1 MFCRYLRLLFCFA
14 DKSSNA
20 LSNLANP
27 VHSPGMVEP
36 VPVSVS
42 DDDIDAGGGRP
53 YPGDDATE
61 EEDLESKRRYAWFG
75 LGKFTL

>member
-1 MFCRYLRLLFCFA
+1 
-14 DKSSNA
+14 
-20 LSNLANP
+20 
-27 VHSPGMVEP
+27 MVEP

-61 EEDLESKRRYAWFG
+61 EDLESKRRYAWSGF
-75 LGKFTL
+75 GKFTL